1 MPHASPSS
9 PRRYPIGAE
18 PHAPDRTHFRVW
30 APKAQRLEVA
40 IQADGNR
47 DSAPAVVELAPE
59 GNGYFSGEAAA
70 GAGAL
75 YRFRL
80 DGGVQLYPDPASRS
94 QPLDPHN
101 ASAVVDPG
109 AFRWTDG
116 PWRGRPLRGQVLYEL
131 HVGTFTPEGTWA
143 AAARELPALAQLGV
157 TVIEM
162 MPVNEFAGQHNW
174 GYDGVDFFAPAH
186 VYGTPD
192 DLRAFVDAAHAAGVA
207 VILDVVYNHFGPDGN
222 YLRAFAEHYFT
233 AKHPCEWGE
242 ALNFD
247 DADSGPVREFFLV
260 NARYWIE
267 EFHFDGFRFDAAQSI
282 FDSSEESIL
291 AAIVRECRAAVP
303 ERELIMIAENEPQA
317 TRLVRPREEGGDGLD
332 GLWNDDFHHSAVI
345 ALTGRSESY
354 YRDYR
359 GTPQEYISSAKYGYL
374 YQGQWYGFHQG
385 RRRGMPAFGVPPS
398 AFVAFIE
405 NHDQI
410 ANTGDGKRLRFQTSP
425 AKYRA
430 MTALLLLGPWT
441 PMLFQGQEFGASA
454 DFLYF
459 NDMGQD
465 LHDPIRHGRA
475 EGLRIF
481 PSFASEETQ
490 ARLADPFGA
499 DTFTRCKLDFSE
511 REKHAAIYA
520 LHRDL
525 LRLRHEDPSFGN
537 ARIGGVDGAVL
548 GTHAFVLRF
557 FGEQPGADDDRLL
570 VVNFG
575 SLLELAPAPEPLL
588 APPMGRRWETVWTS
602 ERPLYGGYGPVP
614 VEADGIWRLPAEA
627 AVALRP
633 APDPEVAEM
642 SPKGAQA

>member
-1 MPHASPSS
+1 MPLDPSPA
-9 PRRYPIGAE
+9 RRYSIGAE
-18 PHAPDRTHFRVW
+18 VLAPGRTHFRVW
-30 APKAQRLEVA
+30 APNASHLEVA
-40 IQADGNR
+40 IQLDGNR
-47 DSAPAVVELAPE
+47 DSVPVVVELAAE

-80 DGGVQLYPDPASRS
+80 DGGMQLYPDPASRS

-101 ASAVVDPG
+101 ASAVVDPA
-109 AFRWTDG
+109 AFRWTDAE
-116 PWRGRPLRGQVLYEL
+116 WKGRPLRGQVMYEL

-143 AAARELPALAQLGV
+143 AAARELPALAELGV

-192 DLRAFVDAAHAAGVA
+192 DLRAFVDAAHAVGVS

-233 AKHPCEWGE
+233 DRHHCEWGE

-247 DADSGPVREFFLV
+247 DDDSVSVREFFLT

-267 EFHFDGFRFDAAQSI
+267 EYHFDGFRFDATQSI
-282 FDSSEESIL
+282 IDTSEESIL

-303 ERELIMIAENEPQA
+303 GRELIMIAENEPQA
-317 TRLVRPREEGGDGLD
+317 TKLVRPRSEGGDGLD
-332 GLWNDDFHHSAVI
+332 GLWNDDFHHSAVVS
-345 ALTGRSESY
+345 LTGRSESY
-354 YRDYR
+354 FRDYR
-359 GTPQEYISSAKYGYL
+359 GTPQEYISAAKYGYL
-374 YQGQWYGFHQG
+374 YQGQHYDFHKK
-385 RRRGMPAFGVPPS
+385 RRGMGSFGVPPW

-410 ANTGDGKRLRFQTSP
+410 ANTGDGQRLRFQTSP

-441 PMLFQGQEFGASA
+441 PMLFQGQEFGASSP
-454 DFLYF
+454 FLYF
-459 NDMGQD
+459 NDMGRD
-465 LHDPIRHGRA
+465 LHDPIRKGRA
-475 EGLRIF
+475 EGLKIF

-490 ARLADPFGA
+490 ALLADPFEP
-499 DTFTRCKLDFSE
+499 DTFTRCKLDFAE
-511 REKHAAIYA
+511 REKHTALYA

-525 LRLRHEDPSFGN
+525 LRLRREDAAFRGQEP
-537 ARIGGVDGAVL
+537 GGVDGAVL
-548 GTHAFVLRF
+548 GTHSFVLRL
-557 FGEQPGADDDRLL
+557 FGEKLGGDEDRLL
-570 VVNFG
+570 LVNLG
-575 SLLELAPAPEPLL
+575 PLEVLSPAPEPLL
-588 APPMGRRWETVWTS
+588 APPVGRRWETLWTS
-602 ERPLYGGYGPVP
+602 DLPKYGGYGPAT
-614 VEADGIWRLPAEA
+614 VETDDGQWRLPAEST
-627 AVALRP
+627 VALRP
-633 APDPEVAEM
+633 VPE
-642 SPKGAQA
+642 

>member
-1 MPHASPSS
+1 MPHAPTVA
-9 PRRYPIGAE
+9 RRYPIGAE
-18 PHAPDRTHFRVW
+18 LLAPGRTHFRVW
-30 APKAQRLEVA
+30 APNAKTMEVA
-40 IQADGNR
+40 VQPDGNR
-47 DSAPAVVELAPE
+47 DAAPAVVELAAE

-75 YRFRL
+75 YRFRI

-101 ASAVVDPG
+101 QSAVVDPA
-109 AFRWTDG
+109 AFRWTDKK
-116 PWRGRPLRGQVLYEL
+116 WKGRPMRGQVMYEL

-143 AAARELPALAQLGV
+143 AAVRELPALAELGV

-192 DLRAFVDAAHAAGVA
+192 DLRAFIDAAHAAGVA

-222 YLRAFAEHYFT
+222 YLRAFAEHYFSK
-233 AKHPCEWGE
+233 KHPCEWGE

-247 DADSGPVREFFLV
+247 DVENGPVREFFLT

-267 EFHFDGFRFDAAQSI
+267 EFHFDGFRFDATQSI
-282 FDSSEESIL
+282 FDSSEEFIL
-291 AAIVRECRAAVP
+291 AAIVRECRAAAKG
-303 ERELIMIAENEPQA
+303 RELIMIAENEPQA
-317 TRLVRPREEGGDGLD
+317 TKLVYPRERGGDGLD
-332 GLWNDDFHHSAVI
+332 GLWNDDFHHSAII

-374 YQGQWYGFHQG
+374 YQGQWYGFHKG
-385 RRRGMPAFGVPPS
+385 KRRGMSAFGVPPW
-398 AFVAFIE
+398 AFVAFLE
-405 NHDQI
+405 NHDQV

-459 NDMGQD
+459 NDMGHD
-465 LHDPIRHGRA
+465 LYDPIRKGRA
-475 EGLRIF
+475 EGLKIF
-481 PSFASEETQ
+481 PSFASAETQ
-490 ARLADPFGA
+490 SLLADPFA
-499 DTFTRCKLDFSE
+499 ATTFTRCKLDFTE
-511 REKHAAIYA
+511 REKNAAIYQ

-525 LRLRHEDPSFGN
+525 LKLRREDATFAAQRP
-537 ARIGGVDGAVL
+537 GGVDGAVL
-548 GTHAFVLRF
+548 GTNAFVLRF
-557 FGEQPGADDDRLL
+557 FGEQPGGDDDRLL

-588 APPMGRRWETVWTS
+588 APPLGRRWETVWTS
-602 ERPLYGGYGPVP
+602 ELPLYGGYGPVP
-614 VEADGIWRLPAEA
+614 VEADGEWRLPAEA
-627 AVALRP
+627 TVALRP
-633 APDPEVAEM
+633 VPDGEVVASEAP
-642 SPKGAQA
+642 GA

>member
-1 MPHASPSS
+1 MPHAPLPS
-9 PRRYPIGAE
+9 RRYPIGAE
-18 PHAPDRTHFRVW
+18 LLAPGRAHFRVW
-30 APKAQRLEVA
+30 SPDAKRLEVA

-47 DSAPAVVELAPE
+47 DSVPAVVELTAE
-59 GNGYFSGEAAA
+59 GNGYFSGETEA

-75 YRFRL
+75 YRFRI
-80 DGGVQLYPDPASRS
+80 DGGVQLFPDPASRS

-101 ASAVVDPG
+101 QSAIVDPA
-109 AFRWTDG
+109 AFRWTDEQ
-116 PWRGRPLRGQVLYEL
+116 WKGRPLRGQVLYEL

-162 MPVNEFAGQHNW
+162 MPINEFAGQHNW

-192 DLRAFVDAAHAAGVA
+192 DLRAFMDAAHAAGVA

-222 YLRAFAEHYFT
+222 YLRAFAEHYFSK
-233 AKHPCEWGE
+233 KHPCEWGE

-247 DADSGPVREFFLV
+247 DNDCGPVREFFLA

-267 EFHFDGFRFDAAQSI
+267 EFHFDGFRFDATQSI
-282 FDSSEESIL
+282 FDSSEEHIL
-291 AAIVRECRAAVP
+291 AAIVREGRAAAK

-317 TRLVRPREEGGDGLD
+317 TKLVRPREEGGDGLD
-332 GLWNDDFHHSAVI
+332 GLWNDDFHHSAVVS
-345 ALTGRSESY
+345 LTGRSESY
-354 YRDYR
+354 FRDYR

-374 YQGQWYGFHQG
+374 YQGQHYEFHKK
-385 RRRGMPAFGVPPS
+385 RRGMPSFGVPPW

-410 ANTGDGKRLRFQTSP
+410 ANTGDGKRPRFQTSP

-459 NDMGQD
+459 NDMGHD
-465 LHDPIRHGRA
+465 LHDPIRNGRA

-481 PSFASEETQ
+481 PSFASAETQ
-490 ARLADPFGA
+490 AGLADPFA
-499 DTFTRCKLDFSE
+499 PETFTRCKLDFSE
-511 REKHAAIYA
+511 RDKHAAIYA

-525 LRLRHEDPSFGN
+525 LRLRREDRTFAAQRP
-537 ARIGGVDGAVL
+537 GGVDGAVL
-548 GTHAFVLRF
+548 GPNAFVLRF
-557 FGEQPGADDDRLL
+557 FGDQPGGDDDRLL

-575 SLLELAPAPEPLL
+575 SLVEFSPAPEPLL
-588 APPMGRRWETVWTS
+588 APPMGRRWDTLWTS
-602 ERPLYGGYGPVP
+602 ELPLYGGYGPAA
-614 VEADGIWRLPAEA
+614 VEDDGRWRLPAEA
-627 AVALRP
+627 TVALRP
-633 APDPEVAEM
+633 VPAA
-642 SPKGAQA
+642 